1 VVVQSSACCFESV
14 ITFARSY
21 VLISGSPISSDPFPP
36 QINLGLLIIASC
48 RGRESFLPQIPRSY
62 LRIKYYLFPNSSTSL
77 IWTCW
82 CIINQ
87 ACHPGIWILNCNAS
101 PMLLPSS
108 PESSCMQHKNAAQHI
123 LQWKHNEF
131 GCWNIQIFMMW
142 KSYCADDVV
151 AGTGGWQSGCWSS
164 TWPPSLGWRTNQRY
178 SLPIHPLP
186 RSIAYYSRLLL
197 LLACLCGWFG
207 FHASLFLPTFFF
219 RWVLFFLCYIPLLLF
234 FPFFLLH
241 TSSCMLPCFPNI
253 GDERNSRARKGNR
266 CTIQMWDYPHIHLGL
281 YIYGALT
288 LPAFTYII
296 YMYMLTSACGLFI

>member
-1 VVVQSSACCFESV
+1 
-14 ITFARSY
+14 
-21 VLISGSPISSDPFPP
+21 
-36 QINLGLLIIASC
+36 
-48 RGRESFLPQIPRSY
+48 
-62 LRIKYYLFPNSSTSL
+62 
-77 IWTCW
+77 
-82 CIINQ
+82 
-87 ACHPGIWILNCNAS
+87 
-101 PMLLPSS
+101 
-108 PESSCMQHKNAAQHI
+108 
-123 LQWKHNEF
+123 
-131 GCWNIQIFMMW
+131 MMW

-219 RWVLFFLCYIPLLLF
+219 VGCFFFYVLFPSFF
-234 FPFFLLH
+234 FPSFLLH

-266 CTIQMWDYPHIHLGL
+266 CTIQMWDYTHIHPGL
-281 YIYGALT
+281 YIASVYI
-288 LPAFTYII
+288 YII
-296 YMYMLTSACGLFI
+296 YMLTSACGLFI